1 MAKVIIESFKEF
13 EEYVGKE
20 IGVSEYIK
28 VTQDQINKFADAT
41 LDHQWIH
48 LDEERAKT
56 ESPFQSTVAHGFL
69 TLSLV
74 PHLWHQI
81 ADIRNIKMLVNYGI
95 EKFRFGAPVLSDD
108 EVRLRV
114 KLKAITDLRGISKT
128 EMDIKMEIKD
138 NPKPAFSGTLVFL
151 YHFNN

>member
-20 IGVSEYIK
+20 IGVSEYIQI
-28 VTQDQINKFADAT
+28 TQDQINKFADAT

-56 ESPFQSTVAHGFL
+56 ESPFKSTVAHGFL

-114 KLKAITDLRGISKT
+114 KLRAITDLRGISKT

-138 NPKPAFSGTLVFL
+138 NPKPAFTGTLVFL
-151 YHFNN
+151 YHFK

>member
-20 IGVSEYIK
+20 IGVSEYIQ
-28 VTQDQINKFADAT
+28 VTQEQINQFADAT

-48 LDEERAKT
+48 LDQERAKT
-56 ESPFQSTVAHGFL
+56 ESPFKTTVAHGFL

-81 ADIRNIKMLVNYGI
+81 AEIRNIKMLVNYGI
-95 EKFRFGAPVLSDD
+95 EKFRFGAPVLSGD

-114 KLKAITDLRGISKT
+114 NLKNISDLRGISKT

-138 NPKPAFSGTLVFL
+138 NPKAAFTGTLVFL
-151 YHFNN
+151 YHFK